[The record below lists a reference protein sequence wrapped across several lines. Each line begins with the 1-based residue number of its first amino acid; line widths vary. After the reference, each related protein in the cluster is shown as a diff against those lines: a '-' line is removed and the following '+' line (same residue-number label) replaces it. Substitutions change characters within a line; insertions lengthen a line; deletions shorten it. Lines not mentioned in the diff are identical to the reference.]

1 MAQIPGLP
9 SVADSAL
16 PASIRNG
23 SSADKQAYK
32 AALGF
37 EQMLVSQ
44 MVKSMAGDSGALAEG
59 PYADTMQASLTSAVE
74 SAGGLGLAQSLYK
87 EIGDGSPPAS
97 AGGLVTASLGL
108 ASQGAIAQS
117 AIPQEE
123 VTR

>member
-16 PASIRNG
+16 PASIRSG
-23 SSADKQAYK
+23 SAADKQAYK

-59 PYADTMQASLTSAVE
+59 PYADTMQTSLTSAVE
-74 SAGGLGLAQSLYK
+74 SAGGLGLAQSLFN
-87 EIGDGSPPAS
+87 EIKA
-97 AGGLVTASLGL
+97 
-108 ASQGAIAQS
+108 
-117 AIPQEE
+117 
-123 VTR
+123 